1 MLARDKSSAGMKE
14 FGIKH
19 KVPVGDTPYIRAKQV
34 QLVEKNPEA
43 AIALFWAAIN
53 AGDRVESA
61 LKDMAIVMKQLGRA
75 DEAIEA
81 IKSFRHRCSLQAQE
95 SLDNVLLDLY
105 KSNLGWAYMQQNN
118 YVAAEVVYRKAQY
131 FVMDANKACNLGV
144 CLMKQGKLEE
154 AIAVLKVVN
163 PVNEKDFKSLE
174 HAKQLLKEIH
184 EFQVHGGSKRSLS
197 TISRHIHNHYG
208 LDSTLVSDGGIHYS
222 NNEYGFLS
230 SSNDLKELLST
241 NDVLD
246 MVNWEVELDT
256 QINLTDKKHRR
267 LPVFEEIIHSND
279 FSP

>member
-105 KSNLGWAYMQQNN
+105 KKCGRVDDQIVLLKEKLRLIQHGLAFNGNPTKTSRSHGKKFQLSIKEETSRILSNLGWAYMQQNN
-118 YVAAEVVYRKAQY
+118 YVAAEVVYRC
-131 FVMDANKACNLGV
+131 MPN
-144 CLMKQGKLEE
+144 E
-154 AIAVLKVVN
+154 ARKVR
-163 PVNEKDFKSLE
+163 
-174 HAKQLLKEIH
+174 
-184 EFQVHGGSKRSLS
+184 GGNCSIK
-197 TISRHIHNHYG
+197 G
-208 LDSTLVSDGGIHYS
+208 CQ
-222 NNEYGFLS
+222 S
-230 SSNDLKELLST
+230 SE
-241 NDVLD
+241 
-246 MVNWEVELDT
+246 
-256 QINLTDKKHRR
+256 
-267 LPVFEEIIHSND
+267 
-279 FSP
+279 